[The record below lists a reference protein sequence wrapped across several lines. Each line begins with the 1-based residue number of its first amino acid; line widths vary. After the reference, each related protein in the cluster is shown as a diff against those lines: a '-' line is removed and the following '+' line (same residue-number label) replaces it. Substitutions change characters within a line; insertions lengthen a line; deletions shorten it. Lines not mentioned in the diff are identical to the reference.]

1 VLPRAVDETFAA
13 VCTPVSL
20 WAPQTDDGTVKMSRP
35 VTLAE
40 DGSDFSLIHYRR
52 VMDSVRKVAR
62 RNLKR
67 RMGAKVQPKKGTVFI
82 DPNEA
87 KGIAAAE
94 SKSLENVYVKNG
106 NVDGV
111 RVIILET
118 SVVSGNGP
126 KVVYAQVFVRPVGYA
141 EDISATLQFEL

>member
-1 VLPRAVDETFAA
+1 
-13 VCTPVSL
+13 
-20 WAPQTDDGTVKMSRP
+20 MSRP